1 MLTHR
6 DNGQSPRYLLLYFF
20 FPPLRLRQ
28 GKPQAVGGAL
38 FSATGDNEQQTYV
51 IDNHEKYS
59 GTNQISSQRYNGKSN
74 DILSDDKSTDAQM
87 SIEGSTRHLAN
98 ISDAD

>member
-1 MLTHR
+1 
-6 DNGQSPRYLLLYFF
+6 
-20 FPPLRLRQ
+20 
-28 GKPQAVGGAL
+28 VGGAL

-74 DILSDDKSTDAQM
+74 DILSDDKSTGAQM